1 MKEVN
6 DLMKMNINLILAVT
20 MISHYL
26 QENDQPVNM
35 LQITIDYRLLEES
48 SQWDSP
54 RLTLFTMH

>member
-54 RLTLFTMH
+54 RLKLFTMH